1 MALPW
6 PEEEEEGEKKKKKK
20 SILKSG
26 FFPSPGNKNST
37 QTKLRAV

>member
-1 MALPW
+1 VVEGEGQ
-6 PEEEEEGEKKKKKK
+6 EEEKEKKKK

-26 FFPSPGNKNST
+26 FFPSPVNKNIN